1 MDKTGKKVI
10 FVTCVLGAFIFGA
23 LLQLAVDGV
32 RFTKIYEKQRERI
45 RTAESAQ
52 SAAVEELN
60 FTRLYLS
67 SEQRAKIEHSK
78 KYGTYSYCE

>member
-10 FVTCVLGAFIFGA
+10 FVTCVIGAFIFGA

-32 RFTKIYEKQRERI
+32 RFTKIHEKQRERI
-45 RTAESAQ
+45 QTAA
-52 SAAVEELN
+52 
-60 FTRLYLS
+60 RLYFT
-67 SEQRAKIEHSK
+67 SEQRAKIEQSK